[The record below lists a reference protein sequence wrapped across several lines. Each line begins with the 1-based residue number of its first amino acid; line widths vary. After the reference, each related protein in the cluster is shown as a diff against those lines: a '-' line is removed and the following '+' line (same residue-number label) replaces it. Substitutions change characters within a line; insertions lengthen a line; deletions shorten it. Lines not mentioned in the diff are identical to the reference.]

1 MQMKN
6 NKLDK
11 YRELLVDKLNKKS
24 FPVLYSFAECVRTNN
39 EYSAIIYI
47 NSEEYSTKCY
57 RVHPFYKPII
67 NLKLE
72 Q

>member
-47 NSEEYSTKCY
+47 NSILIARNILQNVTEYI
-57 RVHPFYKPII
+57 RFI
-67 NLKLE
+67 NQL
-72 Q
+72 